1 MKENR
6 WKTWWRRER
15 GTCLRAAV
23 LACLPVIACLV
34 CCAARGQGIG
44 QVYLPSSER
53 NDELIY
59 YKQVE
64 AILEY
69 GYPRGYFGFNE
80 SHALRLSFA
89 AWSPALMLP
98 WVLWGLLF
106 GWNLLS
112 PVLCNLFL
120 LTGAMLLYG
129 LLAKPDWKQTGIIS
143 LLFFL
148 YMPFSWYMLCG
159 MPEIGCM
166 SLAIVFYGAAA
177 GWLRR
182 RRGGLLAV
190 MFALAGLLTLMRP
203 YFLLFLLLP
212 AYFWIFRDAAGESRG
227 MADSG
232 GTGGKGRAP
241 GRGGKPGEGRIRWG
255 AVLGTAAVF
264 AAVLGAYAW
273 IGHFLAAA
281 YFRPLYRMDWLTA
294 FFQKGLG
301 GGLKNLFGSL
311 YYSGREFVSYMK
323 QGMVSGLPAGG
334 IFCCYVVMLLI
345 LFWQSVKDAVALRR
359 LGAGGESGR
368 RKDGSRENGSL
379 GSDSLEGSS
388 RGSDSLEVS
397 SQESDI
403 LGSDVLGSGSPGSS
417 SQESDGP
424 GSDSLEVSSRGSDS
438 LKGSSQDSG
447 SLRERRRELGGQLA
461 LEGHL
466 AFSFL
471 AMLAA
476 TLLLMSNFHD
486 GCKHL
491 LTFLAAGIFPIARMR
506 TVYWKKAILTGVAF
520 AFVFSY
526 HGAAFEAYQPTFYQ
540 EAVAL
545 GLEGFGADVERELA
559 LAGDAGPGYDN
570 TVIWVLSDELPEG
583 PRYTGWQ
590 YLYALPPGFGINC
603 CTAEYVTENFQSLR
617 SRYLCVVPG
626 GPVEEACRL
635 MEYEEIAGNE
645 HAVLYRRY

>member
-80 SHALRLSFA
+80 SHALKLSFA

-129 LLAKPDWKQTGIIS
+129 MLAKPDWKQTGIIS

-212 AYFWIFRDAAGESRG
+212 AYFWIFRDAAGGSRG

-232 GTGGKGRAP
+232 GTGEKGRAS

-345 LFWQSVKDAVALRR
+345 LFWQSVKDVVALRR
-359 LGAGGESGR
+359 LEAGG
-368 RKDGSRENGSL
+368 
-379 GSDSLEGSS
+379 
-388 RGSDSLEVS
+388 
-397 SQESDI
+397 
-403 LGSDVLGSGSPGSS
+403 
-417 SQESDGP
+417 
-424 GSDSLEVSSRGSDS
+424 
-438 LKGSSQDSG
+438 
-447 SLRERRRELGGQLA
+447 ERRRELGGQLA

-471 AMLAA
+471 AMLFA

-520 AFVFSY
+520 AFVFFY

-559 LAGDAGPGYDN
+559 LAGDAGPSYDN

-603 CTAEYVTENFQSLR
+603 CTAEYVTENFRSLR

-635 MEYEEIAGNE
+635 MEYEEITGNE

>member
-80 SHALRLSFA
+80 SHALKLSFA

-120 LTGAMLLYG
+120 LAGAMLLYG
-129 LLAKPDWKQTGIIS
+129 MLAKPDWKQTGIIS

-212 AYFWIFRDAAGESRG
+212 AYFWIFRDAAGGSRG

-241 GRGGKPGEGRIRWG
+241 GRGGKPGEGRVRWG

-345 LFWQSVKDAVALRR
+345 LFWQSVRDVVALRR
-359 LGAGGESGR
+359 LEAGG
-368 RKDGSRENGSL
+368 
-379 GSDSLEGSS
+379 
-388 RGSDSLEVS
+388 
-397 SQESDI
+397 
-403 LGSDVLGSGSPGSS
+403 
-417 SQESDGP
+417 
-424 GSDSLEVSSRGSDS
+424 
-438 LKGSSQDSG
+438 
-447 SLRERRRELGGQLA
+447 ERRRELGGQLA

-471 AMLAA
+471 AMLFA

-559 LAGDAGPGYDN
+559 LAGDAGPSYDN

-603 CTAEYVTENFQSLR
+603 CTAEYVTENFRSLR

>member
-80 SHALRLSFA
+80 SHALKLSFA

-120 LTGAMLLYG
+120 LAGAMLLYG
-129 LLAKPDWKQTGIIS
+129 MLAKPDWKQTGIIS

-212 AYFWIFRDAAGESRG
+212 AYFWIFRDAAGGSRG

-232 GTGGKGRAP
+232 GTGEKGRAS
-241 GRGGKPGEGRIRWG
+241 GRGGKPGEGRVRWG

-345 LFWQSVKDAVALRR
+345 LFWQSVKDVVALRR
-359 LGAGGESGR
+359 LEAGG
-368 RKDGSRENGSL
+368 
-379 GSDSLEGSS
+379 
-388 RGSDSLEVS
+388 
-397 SQESDI
+397 
-403 LGSDVLGSGSPGSS
+403 
-417 SQESDGP
+417 
-424 GSDSLEVSSRGSDS
+424 
-438 LKGSSQDSG
+438 
-447 SLRERRRELGGQLA
+447 ERRRELGGQLA

-471 AMLAA
+471 AMLFA

-520 AFVFSY
+520 AFVFFY

-559 LAGDAGPGYDN
+559 LAGDAGPSYDN

-603 CTAEYVTENFQSLR
+603 CTAEYVTENFRSLR

-635 MEYEEIAGNE
+635 MEYEEITGNE

>member
-1 MKENR
+1 MRENR

-80 SHALRLSFA
+80 SHALKLSFA

-129 LLAKPDWKQTGIIS
+129 MLAKPDWKQTGIIS

-212 AYFWIFRDAAGESRG
+212 AYFWIFRDAAGGSRG

-232 GTGGKGRAP
+232 GTGEKGRAS

-345 LFWQSVKDAVALRR
+345 LFWQSVKDVVALRR
-359 LGAGGESGR
+359 LEAGG
-368 RKDGSRENGSL
+368 
-379 GSDSLEGSS
+379 
-388 RGSDSLEVS
+388 
-397 SQESDI
+397 
-403 LGSDVLGSGSPGSS
+403 
-417 SQESDGP
+417 
-424 GSDSLEVSSRGSDS
+424 
-438 LKGSSQDSG
+438 
-447 SLRERRRELGGQLA
+447 ERRRELGGQLA

-471 AMLAA
+471 AMLFA

-559 LAGDAGPGYDN
+559 LAGDAGPSYDN

-603 CTAEYVTENFQSLR
+603 CTAEYVTENFRSLR

-635 MEYEEIAGNE
+635 MEYEEITGNE

>member
-1 MKENR
+1 MRENR

-80 SHALRLSFA
+80 SHALKLSFA

-120 LTGAMLLYG
+120 LAGAMLLYG
-129 LLAKPDWKQTGIIS
+129 MLAKPDWKQTGIIS

-212 AYFWIFRDAAGESRG
+212 AYFWIFRDAAGGSRG

-232 GTGGKGRAP
+232 GTGEKGRAS

-345 LFWQSVKDAVALRR
+345 LFWQSVRDVVALRR
-359 LGAGGESGR
+359 LEAGG
-368 RKDGSRENGSL
+368 
-379 GSDSLEGSS
+379 
-388 RGSDSLEVS
+388 
-397 SQESDI
+397 
-403 LGSDVLGSGSPGSS
+403 
-417 SQESDGP
+417 
-424 GSDSLEVSSRGSDS
+424 
-438 LKGSSQDSG
+438 
-447 SLRERRRELGGQLA
+447 ERRRELGGQLA

-471 AMLAA
+471 AMLFA

-520 AFVFSY
+520 AFVFFY

-559 LAGDAGPGYDN
+559 LAGDAGPSYDN

-603 CTAEYVTENFQSLR
+603 CTAEYVTENFRSLR

>member
-80 SHALRLSFA
+80 SHALKLSFA

-120 LTGAMLLYG
+120 LAGAMLLYG
-129 LLAKPDWKQTGIIS
+129 MLAKPDWKQTGIIS

-232 GTGGKGRAP
+232 GTGEKGRAS

-345 LFWQSVKDAVALRR
+345 LFWQSVKDVVALRR
-359 LGAGGESGR
+359 LEAGG
-368 RKDGSRENGSL
+368 
-379 GSDSLEGSS
+379 
-388 RGSDSLEVS
+388 
-397 SQESDI
+397 
-403 LGSDVLGSGSPGSS
+403 
-417 SQESDGP
+417 
-424 GSDSLEVSSRGSDS
+424 
-438 LKGSSQDSG
+438 
-447 SLRERRRELGGQLA
+447 ERRRELGGQLA

-471 AMLAA
+471 AMLFA

-520 AFVFSY
+520 AFVFFY

-559 LAGDAGPGYDN
+559 LAGDAGPSYDN

-603 CTAEYVTENFQSLR
+603 CTAEYVTENFRSLR

>member
-80 SHALRLSFA
+80 SHALKLSFA

-129 LLAKPDWKQTGIIS
+129 MLAKPDWKQTGIIS

-212 AYFWIFRDAAGESRG
+212 AYFWIFRDAAGGSRG

-232 GTGGKGRAP
+232 GTGEKGRAS
-241 GRGGKPGEGRIRWG
+241 GRGGKLGEGRIRWG

-345 LFWQSVKDAVALRR
+345 LFWQSVKDVVALRR
-359 LGAGGESGR
+359 LEAGG
-368 RKDGSRENGSL
+368 
-379 GSDSLEGSS
+379 
-388 RGSDSLEVS
+388 
-397 SQESDI
+397 
-403 LGSDVLGSGSPGSS
+403 
-417 SQESDGP
+417 
-424 GSDSLEVSSRGSDS
+424 
-438 LKGSSQDSG
+438 
-447 SLRERRRELGGQLA
+447 ERRRELGGQLA

-471 AMLAA
+471 AMLFA

-559 LAGDAGPGYDN
+559 LAGDAGPSYDN

-603 CTAEYVTENFQSLR
+603 CTAEYVTENFRSLR

>member
-80 SHALRLSFA
+80 SHALKLSFA

-120 LTGAMLLYG
+120 LAGAMLLYG
-129 LLAKPDWKQTGIIS
+129 MLAKPDWKQTGIIS

-212 AYFWIFRDAAGESRG
+212 AYFWIFRDAAGGSRG

-232 GTGGKGRAP
+232 GTGEKGRAS
-241 GRGGKPGEGRIRWG
+241 GRGGKPGAGRIRWG

-345 LFWQSVKDAVALRR
+345 LFWQSVKDVVALRR
-359 LGAGGESGR
+359 LEAGG
-368 RKDGSRENGSL
+368 
-379 GSDSLEGSS
+379 
-388 RGSDSLEVS
+388 
-397 SQESDI
+397 
-403 LGSDVLGSGSPGSS
+403 
-417 SQESDGP
+417 
-424 GSDSLEVSSRGSDS
+424 
-438 LKGSSQDSG
+438 
-447 SLRERRRELGGQLA
+447 ERRRELGGQLA

-471 AMLAA
+471 AMLFA

-559 LAGDAGPGYDN
+559 LAGDAGPSYDN

-603 CTAEYVTENFQSLR
+603 CTAEYVTENFRSLR

>member
-80 SHALRLSFA
+80 SHALKLSFA

-120 LTGAMLLYG
+120 LAGAMLLYG
-129 LLAKPDWKQTGIIS
+129 MLAKPDWKQTGIIS

-212 AYFWIFRDAAGESRG
+212 AYFWIFRDAAGGSRG

-232 GTGGKGRAP
+232 GTGEKGRAS

-345 LFWQSVKDAVALRR
+345 LFWQSVKDVVALRR
-359 LGAGGESGR
+359 LEAGG
-368 RKDGSRENGSL
+368 
-379 GSDSLEGSS
+379 
-388 RGSDSLEVS
+388 
-397 SQESDI
+397 
-403 LGSDVLGSGSPGSS
+403 
-417 SQESDGP
+417 
-424 GSDSLEVSSRGSDS
+424 
-438 LKGSSQDSG
+438 
-447 SLRERRRELGGQLA
+447 ERRRELGGQLA

-471 AMLAA
+471 AMLFA

-559 LAGDAGPGYDN
+559 LAGDAGPSYDN

-603 CTAEYVTENFQSLR
+603 CTAEYVTENFRSLR
-617 SRYLCVVPG
+617 SRYMCVVPG

>member
-1 MKENR
+1 
-6 WKTWWRRER
+6 
-15 GTCLRAAV
+15 
-23 LACLPVIACLV
+23 
-34 CCAARGQGIG
+34 
-44 QVYLPSSER
+44 
-53 NDELIY
+53 
-59 YKQVE
+59 
-64 AILEY
+64 
-69 GYPRGYFGFNE
+69 
-80 SHALRLSFA
+80 
-89 AWSPALMLP
+89 
-98 WVLWGLLF
+98 
-106 GWNLLS
+106 
-112 PVLCNLFL
+112 
-120 LTGAMLLYG
+120 
-129 LLAKPDWKQTGIIS
+129 
-143 LLFFL
+143 
-148 YMPFSWYMLCG
+148 
-159 MPEIGCM
+159 
-166 SLAIVFYGAAA
+166 
-177 GWLRR
+177 
-182 RRGGLLAV
+182 
-190 MFALAGLLTLMRP
+190 
-203 YFLLFLLLP
+203 
-212 AYFWIFRDAAGESRG
+212 
-227 MADSG
+227 
-232 GTGGKGRAP
+232 
-241 GRGGKPGEGRIRWG
+241 
-255 AVLGTAAVF
+255 
-264 AAVLGAYAW
+264 
-273 IGHFLAAA
+273 
-281 YFRPLYRMDWLTA
+281 MDWLTA

-359 LGAGGESGR
+359 LGVRGESGR

-379 GSDSLEGSS
+379 
-388 RGSDSLEVS
+388 
-397 SQESDI
+397 
-403 LGSDVLGSGSPGSS
+403 
-417 SQESDGP
+417 

-471 AMLAA
+471 AMLFA

-520 AFVFSY
+520 AFVFFY

-559 LAGDAGPGYDN
+559 LAGDAGPSYDN

-603 CTAEYVTENFQSLR
+603 CTAEYVTENFRSLR

>member
-1 MKENR
+1 MRENR

-80 SHALRLSFA
+80 SHALKLSFA

-120 LTGAMLLYG
+120 LAGAMLLYG
-129 LLAKPDWKQTGIIS
+129 MLAKPDWKQTGIIS

-212 AYFWIFRDAAGESRG
+212 AYFWIFRDAAGGSRG

-232 GTGGKGRAP
+232 GAGEKGRAS

-345 LFWQSVKDAVALRR
+345 LFWQSVKDVVALRR
-359 LGAGGESGR
+359 LEAGG
-368 RKDGSRENGSL
+368 
-379 GSDSLEGSS
+379 
-388 RGSDSLEVS
+388 
-397 SQESDI
+397 
-403 LGSDVLGSGSPGSS
+403 
-417 SQESDGP
+417 
-424 GSDSLEVSSRGSDS
+424 
-438 LKGSSQDSG
+438 
-447 SLRERRRELGGQLA
+447 ERRRELGGQLA

-471 AMLAA
+471 AMLFA

-559 LAGDAGPGYDN
+559 LAGDAGPSYDN

-603 CTAEYVTENFQSLR
+603 CTAEYVTENFRSLR

-635 MEYEEIAGNE
+635 MEYEEITGNE

>member
-80 SHALRLSFA
+80 SHALKLSFA

-120 LTGAMLLYG
+120 LAGAMLLYG
-129 LLAKPDWKQTGIIS
+129 MLAKPDWKQTGIIS

-212 AYFWIFRDAAGESRG
+212 AYFWIFRDAVGGSRG
-227 MADSG
+227 MAGSG
-232 GTGGKGRAP
+232 GTGEKGRAS

-345 LFWQSVKDAVALRR
+345 LFWQSVKDVVALRR
-359 LGAGGESGR
+359 LEAGG
-368 RKDGSRENGSL
+368 
-379 GSDSLEGSS
+379 
-388 RGSDSLEVS
+388 
-397 SQESDI
+397 
-403 LGSDVLGSGSPGSS
+403 
-417 SQESDGP
+417 
-424 GSDSLEVSSRGSDS
+424 
-438 LKGSSQDSG
+438 
-447 SLRERRRELGGQLA
+447 ERRRELGGQLA

>member
-80 SHALRLSFA
+80 SHALKLSFA

-112 PVLCNLFL
+112 PVMCNLFL
-120 LTGAMLLYG
+120 LAGAMLLYG
-129 LLAKPDWKQTGIIS
+129 MLAKPDWKQTGIIS

-159 MPEIGCM
+159 MPEIVCM
-166 SLAIVFYGAAA
+166 GLAIVFYGAAA

-212 AYFWIFRDAAGESRG
+212 AYFWIFRDAAGGSRG

-232 GTGGKGRAP
+232 GTGEKGRAS

-345 LFWQSVKDAVALRR
+345 LFWQSVRDVVALRR
-359 LGAGGESGR
+359 LEAGG
-368 RKDGSRENGSL
+368 
-379 GSDSLEGSS
+379 
-388 RGSDSLEVS
+388 
-397 SQESDI
+397 
-403 LGSDVLGSGSPGSS
+403 
-417 SQESDGP
+417 
-424 GSDSLEVSSRGSDS
+424 
-438 LKGSSQDSG
+438 
-447 SLRERRRELGGQLA
+447 ERRRELGGQLA

-471 AMLAA
+471 AMLFA

-603 CTAEYVTENFQSLR
+603 CTAEYVTENFRSLR

>member
-80 SHALRLSFA
+80 SHALKLSFA

-120 LTGAMLLYG
+120 LAGAMLLYG
-129 LLAKPDWKQTGIIS
+129 MLAKPDWKQTGIIS

-232 GTGGKGRAP
+232 GTGEKGRAS

-345 LFWQSVKDAVALRR
+345 LFWQSVRDVVALRR
-359 LGAGGESGR
+359 LEAGG
-368 RKDGSRENGSL
+368 
-379 GSDSLEGSS
+379 
-388 RGSDSLEVS
+388 
-397 SQESDI
+397 
-403 LGSDVLGSGSPGSS
+403 
-417 SQESDGP
+417 
-424 GSDSLEVSSRGSDS
+424 
-438 LKGSSQDSG
+438 
-447 SLRERRRELGGQLA
+447 ERRRELGGQLA

-471 AMLAA
+471 AMLFA

-559 LAGDAGPGYDN
+559 LAGDAGPSYDN

-603 CTAEYVTENFQSLR
+603 CTAEYVTENFRSLR

-635 MEYEEIAGNE
+635 MEYEEITGNE

>member
-80 SHALRLSFA
+80 SHALKLSFA

-120 LTGAMLLYG
+120 LAGAMLLYG
-129 LLAKPDWKQTGIIS
+129 MLAKPDWKQTGIIS

-212 AYFWIFRDAAGESRG
+212 AYFWIFRDAAGGSRG

-232 GTGGKGRAP
+232 GTGSRP
-241 GRGGKPGEGRIRWG
+241 G
-255 AVLGTAAVF
+255 
-264 AAVLGAYAW
+264 
-273 IGHFLAAA
+273 H
-281 YFRPLYRMDWLTA
+281 
-294 FFQKGLG
+294 G
-301 GGLKNLFGSL
+301 GGLRG
-311 YYSGREFVSYMK
+311 
-323 QGMVSGLPAGG
+323 
-334 IFCCYVVMLLI
+334 
-345 LFWQSVKDAVALRR
+345 
-359 LGAGGESGR
+359 GAGGLRLDRPFPGGGVFQASLPDGLAHGLFPKRIGR
-368 RKDGSRENGSL
+368 RTEEPVWFPVLFRAGIRKLYEAGDGQRASR
-379 GSDSLEGSS
+379 
-388 RGSDSLEVS
+388 RGD
-397 SQESDI
+397 
-403 LGSDVLGSGSPGSS
+403 
-417 SQESDGP
+417 
-424 GSDSLEVSSRGSDS
+424 
-438 LKGSSQDSG
+438 
-447 SLRERRRELGGQLA
+447 
-461 LEGHL
+461 
-466 AFSFL
+466 FL
-471 AMLAA
+471 LLCGDAPD
-476 TLLLMSNFHD
+476 TLLAECE
-486 GCKHL
+486 GCCGS
-491 LTFLAAGIFPIARMR
+491 AQA
-506 TVYWKKAILTGVAF
+506 
-520 AFVFSY
+520 
-526 HGAAFEAYQPTFYQ
+526 
-540 EAVAL
+540 
-545 GLEGFGADVERELA
+545 
-559 LAGDAGPGYDN
+559 
-570 TVIWVLSDELPEG
+570 
-583 PRYTGWQ
+583 
-590 YLYALPPGFGINC
+590 
-603 CTAEYVTENFQSLR
+603 
-617 SRYLCVVPG
+617 
-626 GPVEEACRL
+626 
-635 MEYEEIAGNE
+635 
-645 HAVLYRRY
+645 

>member
-80 SHALRLSFA
+80 SHALKLSFA

-129 LLAKPDWKQTGIIS
+129 MLAKPDWKQTGIIS

-212 AYFWIFRDAAGESRG
+212 AYFWIFRDAAGGSRG
-227 MADSG
+227 MAGSG
-232 GTGGKGRAP
+232 GTGEKGRAS

-345 LFWQSVKDAVALRR
+345 LFWQSVKDVVALRR
-359 LGAGGESGR
+359 LEAGG
-368 RKDGSRENGSL
+368 
-379 GSDSLEGSS
+379 
-388 RGSDSLEVS
+388 
-397 SQESDI
+397 
-403 LGSDVLGSGSPGSS
+403 
-417 SQESDGP
+417 
-424 GSDSLEVSSRGSDS
+424 
-438 LKGSSQDSG
+438 
-447 SLRERRRELGGQLA
+447 ERRRELGGQLA

-471 AMLAA
+471 AMLFA

-559 LAGDAGPGYDN
+559 LAVDAGPSYDN

-603 CTAEYVTENFQSLR
+603 CTAEYVTENFRSLR

>member
-80 SHALRLSFA
+80 SHALKLSFA

-129 LLAKPDWKQTGIIS
+129 MLAKPDWKQTGIIS

-345 LFWQSVKDAVALRR
+345 LFWQSVKDVVALRR
-359 LGAGGESGR
+359 LEAGG
-368 RKDGSRENGSL
+368 
-379 GSDSLEGSS
+379 
-388 RGSDSLEVS
+388 
-397 SQESDI
+397 
-403 LGSDVLGSGSPGSS
+403 
-417 SQESDGP
+417 
-424 GSDSLEVSSRGSDS
+424 
-438 LKGSSQDSG
+438 
-447 SLRERRRELGGQLA
+447 ERRRELGGQLA

-471 AMLAA
+471 AMLFA

-603 CTAEYVTENFQSLR
+603 CTAEYVTENFRSLR

-635 MEYEEIAGNE
+635 MEYEEITGNE

>member
-80 SHALRLSFA
+80 SHALKLSFA

-120 LTGAMLLYG
+120 LAGAMLLYG
-129 LLAKPDWKQTGIIS
+129 MLAKPDWKQTGIIS

-212 AYFWIFRDAAGESRG
+212 AYFWIFRDAAGGSRG

-232 GTGGKGRAP
+232 GTGEKGRAS

-345 LFWQSVKDAVALRR
+345 LFWQSVRDVVALRR
-359 LGAGGESGR
+359 LEAGG
-368 RKDGSRENGSL
+368 
-379 GSDSLEGSS
+379 
-388 RGSDSLEVS
+388 
-397 SQESDI
+397 
-403 LGSDVLGSGSPGSS
+403 
-417 SQESDGP
+417 
-424 GSDSLEVSSRGSDS
+424 
-438 LKGSSQDSG
+438 
-447 SLRERRRELGGQLA
+447 ERRRELGGQLA

-471 AMLAA
+471 AMLFA

-526 HGAAFEAYQPTFYQ
+526 RGAAFEAYQPTFYQ

-559 LAGDAGPGYDN
+559 LAGDAGPSYDN

-603 CTAEYVTENFQSLR
+603 CTAEYVTENFRSLR

>member
-1 MKENR
+1 MRENR

-80 SHALRLSFA
+80 SHALKLSFA

-120 LTGAMLLYG
+120 LAGAMLLYG
-129 LLAKPDWKQTGIIS
+129 MLAKPDWKQTGIIS

-212 AYFWIFRDAAGESRG
+212 AYFWIFRDAAGGSRG

-232 GTGGKGRAP
+232 GTGEKGRAS

-345 LFWQSVKDAVALRR
+345 LFWQSVKDVVALRR
-359 LGAGGESGR
+359 LEAGG
-368 RKDGSRENGSL
+368 
-379 GSDSLEGSS
+379 
-388 RGSDSLEVS
+388 
-397 SQESDI
+397 
-403 LGSDVLGSGSPGSS
+403 
-417 SQESDGP
+417 
-424 GSDSLEVSSRGSDS
+424 
-438 LKGSSQDSG
+438 
-447 SLRERRRELGGQLA
+447 ERRRELGGQLA

-471 AMLAA
+471 AMLFA

-520 AFVFSY
+520 AFVFFY

-559 LAGDAGPGYDN
+559 LAGDAGPSYDN

-603 CTAEYVTENFQSLR
+603 CTAEYVTENFRSLR

-635 MEYEEIAGNE
+635 MEYEEITGNE

>member
-34 CCAARGQGIG
+34 CCAARGRGIG

-80 SHALRLSFA
+80 SHALKLSFA

-182 RRGGLLAV
+182 RSGGLLAV

-345 LFWQSVKDAVALRR
+345 LFWQSVKDVVALRR
-359 LGAGGESGR
+359 LEAGG
-368 RKDGSRENGSL
+368 
-379 GSDSLEGSS
+379 
-388 RGSDSLEVS
+388 
-397 SQESDI
+397 
-403 LGSDVLGSGSPGSS
+403 
-417 SQESDGP
+417 
-424 GSDSLEVSSRGSDS
+424 
-438 LKGSSQDSG
+438 
-447 SLRERRRELGGQLA
+447 ERRRELGGQLA

-471 AMLAA
+471 AMLFA

-559 LAGDAGPGYDN
+559 LAGDAGPSYDN

-603 CTAEYVTENFQSLR
+603 CTAEYVTENFRSLR

>member
-80 SHALRLSFA
+80 SHALKLSFA

-120 LTGAMLLYG
+120 LAGAMLLYG
-129 LLAKPDWKQTGIIS
+129 MLAKPDWKQTGIIS

-212 AYFWIFRDAAGESRG
+212 AYFWIFRDAAGGSRG

-232 GTGGKGRAP
+232 GTGEKGRAS

-345 LFWQSVKDAVALRR
+345 LFWQSVKDVVALRR
-359 LGAGGESGR
+359 LEAGG
-368 RKDGSRENGSL
+368 
-379 GSDSLEGSS
+379 
-388 RGSDSLEVS
+388 
-397 SQESDI
+397 
-403 LGSDVLGSGSPGSS
+403 
-417 SQESDGP
+417 
-424 GSDSLEVSSRGSDS
+424 
-438 LKGSSQDSG
+438 
-447 SLRERRRELGGQLA
+447 ERRRELGGQLA

-471 AMLAA
+471 AMLFA

-526 HGAAFEAYQPTFYQ
+526 RGAAFEAYQPTFYQ

-559 LAGDAGPGYDN
+559 LAGDAGPSYDN

-603 CTAEYVTENFQSLR
+603 CTAEYVTENFRSLR

>member
-80 SHALRLSFA
+80 SHALKLSFA

-120 LTGAMLLYG
+120 LTGSMLLYG
-129 LLAKPDWKQTGIIS
+129 MLAKPDWKQTGIIS

-212 AYFWIFRDAAGESRG
+212 AYFWIFRDAAGGSRG

-232 GTGGKGRAP
+232 GTGEKGRAS

-345 LFWQSVKDAVALRR
+345 LFWQSVRDVVALRR
-359 LGAGGESGR
+359 LEAGG
-368 RKDGSRENGSL
+368 
-379 GSDSLEGSS
+379 
-388 RGSDSLEVS
+388 
-397 SQESDI
+397 
-403 LGSDVLGSGSPGSS
+403 
-417 SQESDGP
+417 
-424 GSDSLEVSSRGSDS
+424 
-438 LKGSSQDSG
+438 
-447 SLRERRRELGGQLA
+447 ERRRELGGQLA

-471 AMLAA
+471 AMLFA

-520 AFVFSY
+520 AFVFFY

-559 LAGDAGPGYDN
+559 LAGDAGPSYDN

-603 CTAEYVTENFQSLR
+603 CTAEYVTENFRSLR

>member
-80 SHALRLSFA
+80 SHALKLSFA

-120 LTGAMLLYG
+120 LAGAMLLYG
-129 LLAKPDWKQTGIIS
+129 MLAKPDWKQTGIIS

-212 AYFWIFRDAAGESRG
+212 AYFWIFRDAAGGSRG

-232 GTGGKGRAP
+232 GTGEKGRAS

-345 LFWQSVKDAVALRR
+345 LFWQSVRDVVALRR
-359 LGAGGESGR
+359 LEAGG
-368 RKDGSRENGSL
+368 
-379 GSDSLEGSS
+379 
-388 RGSDSLEVS
+388 
-397 SQESDI
+397 
-403 LGSDVLGSGSPGSS
+403 
-417 SQESDGP
+417 
-424 GSDSLEVSSRGSDS
+424 
-438 LKGSSQDSG
+438 
-447 SLRERRRELGGQLA
+447 ERRRELGGQLA

-471 AMLAA
+471 AMLFA

-559 LAGDAGPGYDN
+559 LAGDAGPSYDN

-603 CTAEYVTENFQSLR
+603 CTAEYVTENFRSLR

>member
-80 SHALRLSFA
+80 SHALKLSFA

-129 LLAKPDWKQTGIIS
+129 MLAKPDWKQTGIIS

-212 AYFWIFRDAAGESRG
+212 AYFWIFRDAAGGSRG

-232 GTGGKGRAP
+232 GTGEKGRAS

-345 LFWQSVKDAVALRR
+345 LFWQSVRDVVALRR
-359 LGAGGESGR
+359 LEAGG
-368 RKDGSRENGSL
+368 
-379 GSDSLEGSS
+379 
-388 RGSDSLEVS
+388 
-397 SQESDI
+397 
-403 LGSDVLGSGSPGSS
+403 
-417 SQESDGP
+417 
-424 GSDSLEVSSRGSDS
+424 
-438 LKGSSQDSG
+438 
-447 SLRERRRELGGQLA
+447 ERRRELGGQLA

-471 AMLAA
+471 AMLFA

-520 AFVFSY
+520 AFVFFY

-559 LAGDAGPGYDN
+559 LAGDAGPSYDN

-603 CTAEYVTENFQSLR
+603 CTAEYVTENFRSLR

>member
-1 MKENR
+1 MRENR

-80 SHALRLSFA
+80 SHALKLSFA

-120 LTGAMLLYG
+120 LAGAMLLYG
-129 LLAKPDWKQTGIIS
+129 MLAKPDWKQTGIIS

-212 AYFWIFRDAAGESRG
+212 AYFWIFRDAAGGSRG

-241 GRGGKPGEGRIRWG
+241 GRGGKPGEGRVRWG

-345 LFWQSVKDAVALRR
+345 LFWQSVKDVVALRR
-359 LGAGGESGR
+359 LEAGG
-368 RKDGSRENGSL
+368 
-379 GSDSLEGSS
+379 
-388 RGSDSLEVS
+388 
-397 SQESDI
+397 
-403 LGSDVLGSGSPGSS
+403 
-417 SQESDGP
+417 
-424 GSDSLEVSSRGSDS
+424 
-438 LKGSSQDSG
+438 
-447 SLRERRRELGGQLA
+447 ERRRELGGQLA

-471 AMLAA
+471 AMLFA

-559 LAGDAGPGYDN
+559 LAGDAGPSYDN

-603 CTAEYVTENFQSLR
+603 CTAEYVTENFRSLR

-635 MEYEEIAGNE
+635 MEYEEITGNE

>member
-1 MKENR
+1 MANW
-6 WKTWWRRER
+6 WKREWR
-15 GTCLRAAV
+15 TCLRAV
-23 LACLPVIACLV
+23 LLSCLPVIACLV
-34 CCAARGQGIG
+34 YCVGKGQGIG
-44 QVYLPSSER
+44 QIYLPASER

-64 AILEY
+64 AILRC
-69 GYPRGYFGFNE
+69 GYPQGYFGFNE

-89 AWSPALMLP
+89 AWSPVLMLP
-98 WVLWGLLF
+98 WVLWGLAF
-106 GWNLLS
+106 GWNLMS
-112 PVLCNLFL
+112 PVLCNIFL
-120 LTGAMLLYG
+120 LTAAMLLYG
-129 LLAKPDWKQTGIIS
+129 LLAKPNWKQVGITAF
-143 LLFFL
+143 LFFL
-148 YMPFSWYMLCG
+148 FLPFSWYMLCG

-212 AYFWIFRDAAGESRG
+212 AYFWIFRDAAGGSRG

-232 GTGGKGRAP
+232 GTGEKGRAS

-345 LFWQSVKDAVALRR
+345 LFWQSVRDVVALRR
-359 LGAGGESGR
+359 LEAGG
-368 RKDGSRENGSL
+368 
-379 GSDSLEGSS
+379 
-388 RGSDSLEVS
+388 
-397 SQESDI
+397 
-403 LGSDVLGSGSPGSS
+403 
-417 SQESDGP
+417 
-424 GSDSLEVSSRGSDS
+424 
-438 LKGSSQDSG
+438 
-447 SLRERRRELGGQLA
+447 ERRRELGGQLA

-471 AMLAA
+471 AMLFA

-520 AFVFSY
+520 AFVFFY

-559 LAGDAGPGYDN
+559 LAGDAGPSYDN

-603 CTAEYVTENFQSLR
+603 CTAEYVTENFRSLR

>member
-80 SHALRLSFA
+80 SHALKLSFA

-166 SLAIVFYGAAA
+166 SLAIVFYGATA

-212 AYFWIFRDAAGESRG
+212 AYFWIFRDAAGGSRG

-232 GTGGKGRAP
+232 GTGEKGRAS

-345 LFWQSVKDAVALRR
+345 LFWQSVRDVVALRR
-359 LGAGGESGR
+359 LEAGG
-368 RKDGSRENGSL
+368 
-379 GSDSLEGSS
+379 
-388 RGSDSLEVS
+388 
-397 SQESDI
+397 
-403 LGSDVLGSGSPGSS
+403 
-417 SQESDGP
+417 
-424 GSDSLEVSSRGSDS
+424 
-438 LKGSSQDSG
+438 
-447 SLRERRRELGGQLA
+447 ERRRELGGQLA

-471 AMLAA
+471 AMLFA

-559 LAGDAGPGYDN
+559 LAGDAGPSYDN

-603 CTAEYVTENFQSLR
+603 CTAEYVTENFRSLR

>member
-80 SHALRLSFA
+80 SHALKLSFA

-129 LLAKPDWKQTGIIS
+129 MLAKPDWKQTGIIS

-212 AYFWIFRDAAGESRG
+212 AYFWIFRDAAGGSRG

-232 GTGGKGRAP
+232 GTGEKGRAS

-345 LFWQSVKDAVALRR
+345 LFWQSVKDVVALRR
-359 LGAGGESGR
+359 LEAGG
-368 RKDGSRENGSL
+368 
-379 GSDSLEGSS
+379 
-388 RGSDSLEVS
+388 
-397 SQESDI
+397 
-403 LGSDVLGSGSPGSS
+403 
-417 SQESDGP
+417 
-424 GSDSLEVSSRGSDS
+424 
-438 LKGSSQDSG
+438 
-447 SLRERRRELGGQLA
+447 ERRRELGGQLA

-471 AMLAA
+471 AMLFA

-559 LAGDAGPGYDN
+559 LAGDAGPSYDN

-603 CTAEYVTENFQSLR
+603 CTAEYVTENFRSLR

>member
-80 SHALRLSFA
+80 SHALKLSFA

-120 LTGAMLLYG
+120 LAGAMLLYG
-129 LLAKPDWKQTGIIS
+129 MLAKPDWKQTGIIS

-241 GRGGKPGEGRIRWG
+241 GRGGKPGEGRVRWG

-345 LFWQSVKDAVALRR
+345 LFWQSVKDVVALRR
-359 LGAGGESGR
+359 LEAGG
-368 RKDGSRENGSL
+368 
-379 GSDSLEGSS
+379 
-388 RGSDSLEVS
+388 
-397 SQESDI
+397 
-403 LGSDVLGSGSPGSS
+403 
-417 SQESDGP
+417 
-424 GSDSLEVSSRGSDS
+424 
-438 LKGSSQDSG
+438 
-447 SLRERRRELGGQLA
+447 ERRRELGGQLA

-471 AMLAA
+471 AMLFA

-526 HGAAFEAYQPTFYQ
+526 RGAAFEAYQPTFYQ

-559 LAGDAGPGYDN
+559 LAGDAGPSYDN

-603 CTAEYVTENFQSLR
+603 CTAEYVTENFRSLR

-635 MEYEEIAGNE
+635 MEYEEITGNE

>member
-1 MKENR
+1 MRENR

-80 SHALRLSFA
+80 SHALKLSFA

-120 LTGAMLLYG
+120 LAGAMLLYG
-129 LLAKPDWKQTGIIS
+129 MLAKPDWKQTGIIS

-212 AYFWIFRDAAGESRG
+212 AYFWIFRDAAGGSRG
-227 MADSG
+227 MAGSG
-232 GTGGKGRAP
+232 GTGEKGRAS

-345 LFWQSVKDAVALRR
+345 LFWQSVKDVVALRR
-359 LGAGGESGR
+359 LEAGG
-368 RKDGSRENGSL
+368 
-379 GSDSLEGSS
+379 
-388 RGSDSLEVS
+388 
-397 SQESDI
+397 
-403 LGSDVLGSGSPGSS
+403 
-417 SQESDGP
+417 
-424 GSDSLEVSSRGSDS
+424 
-438 LKGSSQDSG
+438 
-447 SLRERRRELGGQLA
+447 ERRRELGGQLA

-471 AMLAA
+471 AMLFA

-559 LAGDAGPGYDN
+559 LAGDAGPSYDN

-603 CTAEYVTENFQSLR
+603 CTAEYVTENFRSLR

-635 MEYEEIAGNE
+635 MEYEEITGNE

>member
-80 SHALRLSFA
+80 SHALKLSFA

-129 LLAKPDWKQTGIIS
+129 MLAKPDWKQTGIIS

-212 AYFWIFRDAAGESRG
+212 AYFWIFRDAAGGSRG

-232 GTGGKGRAP
+232 GTGGKGRAS

-345 LFWQSVKDAVALRR
+345 LFWQSVKDVVALRR
-359 LGAGGESGR
+359 LEAGG
-368 RKDGSRENGSL
+368 
-379 GSDSLEGSS
+379 
-388 RGSDSLEVS
+388 
-397 SQESDI
+397 
-403 LGSDVLGSGSPGSS
+403 
-417 SQESDGP
+417 
-424 GSDSLEVSSRGSDS
+424 
-438 LKGSSQDSG
+438 
-447 SLRERRRELGGQLA
+447 ERRRELGGQLA

-471 AMLAA
+471 AMLFA

-559 LAGDAGPGYDN
+559 LAGDAGPSYDN

-603 CTAEYVTENFQSLR
+603 CTAEYVTENFRSLR

-626 GPVEEACRL
+626 GPMEEACRL

>member
-1 MKENR
+1 MRENR

-80 SHALRLSFA
+80 SHALKLSFA

-120 LTGAMLLYG
+120 LAGAMLLYG
-129 LLAKPDWKQTGIIS
+129 MLAKPDWKQTGIIS

-212 AYFWIFRDAAGESRG
+212 AYFWIFRDAVGGSRG
-227 MADSG
+227 MAGSG
-232 GTGGKGRAP
+232 GTGEKGRAS

-345 LFWQSVKDAVALRR
+345 LFWQSVKDVVALRR
-359 LGAGGESGR
+359 LEAGG
-368 RKDGSRENGSL
+368 
-379 GSDSLEGSS
+379 
-388 RGSDSLEVS
+388 
-397 SQESDI
+397 
-403 LGSDVLGSGSPGSS
+403 
-417 SQESDGP
+417 
-424 GSDSLEVSSRGSDS
+424 
-438 LKGSSQDSG
+438 
-447 SLRERRRELGGQLA
+447 ERRRELGGQLA

-471 AMLAA
+471 AMLFA

-559 LAGDAGPGYDN
+559 LAGDAGPSYDN

>member
-80 SHALRLSFA
+80 SHALKLSFA

-112 PVLCNLFL
+112 PVLCNIFL
-120 LTGAMLLYG
+120 LTAAMLLFG
-129 LLAKPDWKQTGIIS
+129 LLAKPDWKQIGI
-143 LLFFL
+143 LTFLFFL

-212 AYFWIFRDAAGESRG
+212 AYFWIFRDAAGGSRG

-232 GTGGKGRAP
+232 GTGEKGRAS

-345 LFWQSVKDAVALRR
+345 LFWQSVKDVVALRR
-359 LGAGGESGR
+359 LEAGG
-368 RKDGSRENGSL
+368 
-379 GSDSLEGSS
+379 
-388 RGSDSLEVS
+388 
-397 SQESDI
+397 
-403 LGSDVLGSGSPGSS
+403 
-417 SQESDGP
+417 
-424 GSDSLEVSSRGSDS
+424 
-438 LKGSSQDSG
+438 
-447 SLRERRRELGGQLA
+447 ERRRELGGQLA

-471 AMLAA
+471 AMLFA

-559 LAGDAGPGYDN
+559 LAGDAGPSYDN

-603 CTAEYVTENFQSLR
+603 CTAEYVTENFRSLR
-617 SRYLCVVPG
+617 SRYMCVVPG

>member
-34 CCAARGQGIG
+34 CCAARGRGIG

-80 SHALRLSFA
+80 SHALKLSFA

-182 RRGGLLAV
+182 RSGGLLAV

-345 LFWQSVKDAVALRR
+345 LFWQSVKDVVALRR
-359 LGAGGESGR
+359 LEAGG
-368 RKDGSRENGSL
+368 
-379 GSDSLEGSS
+379 
-388 RGSDSLEVS
+388 
-397 SQESDI
+397 
-403 LGSDVLGSGSPGSS
+403 
-417 SQESDGP
+417 
-424 GSDSLEVSSRGSDS
+424 
-438 LKGSSQDSG
+438 
-447 SLRERRRELGGQLA
+447 ERRRELGGQLA

>member
-1 MKENR
+1 MRENR

-80 SHALRLSFA
+80 SHALKLSFA

-120 LTGAMLLYG
+120 LAGAMLLYG
-129 LLAKPDWKQTGIIS
+129 MLAKPDWKQTGIIS

-212 AYFWIFRDAAGESRG
+212 AYFWIFRDAAGGSRG

-232 GTGGKGRAP
+232 GTGEKGRAS

-264 AAVLGAYAW
+264 AAVLGAYTW

-345 LFWQSVKDAVALRR
+345 LFWQSVKDVVALRR
-359 LGAGGESGR
+359 LEAGG
-368 RKDGSRENGSL
+368 
-379 GSDSLEGSS
+379 
-388 RGSDSLEVS
+388 
-397 SQESDI
+397 
-403 LGSDVLGSGSPGSS
+403 
-417 SQESDGP
+417 
-424 GSDSLEVSSRGSDS
+424 
-438 LKGSSQDSG
+438 
-447 SLRERRRELGGQLA
+447 ERRRELGGQLA

-471 AMLAA
+471 AMLFA

-559 LAGDAGPGYDN
+559 LAGDAGPSYDN

-603 CTAEYVTENFQSLR
+603 CTAEYVTENFRSLR

-635 MEYEEIAGNE
+635 MEYEEITGNE

>member
-80 SHALRLSFA
+80 SHALKLSFA

-120 LTGAMLLYG
+120 LAGAMLLYG
-129 LLAKPDWKQTGIIS
+129 MLAKPDWKQTGIIS

-212 AYFWIFRDAAGESRG
+212 AYFWIFRDAAGGSRG

-232 GTGGKGRAP
+232 GTGEKGRAS

-345 LFWQSVKDAVALRR
+345 LFWQSVKDVVALRR
-359 LGAGGESGR
+359 LEAGGER
-368 RKDGSRENGSL
+368 C
-379 GSDSLEGSS
+379 
-388 RGSDSLEVS
+388 
-397 SQESDI
+397 
-403 LGSDVLGSGSPGSS
+403 
-417 SQESDGP
+417 
-424 GSDSLEVSSRGSDS
+424 
-438 LKGSSQDSG
+438 
-447 SLRERRRELGGQLA
+447 RELGGQLA

-471 AMLAA
+471 AMLFA

-559 LAGDAGPGYDN
+559 LAGDAGPSYDN

-603 CTAEYVTENFQSLR
+603 CTAEYVTENFRSLR

>member
-80 SHALRLSFA
+80 SHALKLSFA

-129 LLAKPDWKQTGIIS
+129 MLAKPDWKQTGIIS

-232 GTGGKGRAP
+232 GTGEKGRAS

-345 LFWQSVKDAVALRR
+345 LFWQSVKDVVALRR
-359 LGAGGESGR
+359 LEAGG
-368 RKDGSRENGSL
+368 
-379 GSDSLEGSS
+379 
-388 RGSDSLEVS
+388 
-397 SQESDI
+397 
-403 LGSDVLGSGSPGSS
+403 
-417 SQESDGP
+417 
-424 GSDSLEVSSRGSDS
+424 
-438 LKGSSQDSG
+438 
-447 SLRERRRELGGQLA
+447 ERRRELGGQLA

-471 AMLAA
+471 AMLFA

-526 HGAAFEAYQPTFYQ
+526 RGAAFEAYQPTFYQ

-559 LAGDAGPGYDN
+559 LAGDAGPSYDN

-603 CTAEYVTENFQSLR
+603 CTAEYVTENFRSLR

-635 MEYEEIAGNE
+635 MEYEEITGNE

>member
-64 AILEY
+64 AILKCV
-69 GYPRGYFGFNE
+69 YPFGDYACNE
-80 SHALRLSFA
+80 SHARKLFFA
-89 AWSPALMLP
+89 PWSPALMLP

-120 LTGAMLLYG
+120 LAGAMLLYG
-129 LLAKPDWKQTGIIS
+129 MLAKPDWKQTGIIS

-212 AYFWIFRDAAGESRG
+212 AYFWIFRDAAGGSRG

-232 GTGGKGRAP
+232 GTGEKGRAS

-345 LFWQSVKDAVALRR
+345 LFWQSVRDVVALRR
-359 LGAGGESGR
+359 LEAGG
-368 RKDGSRENGSL
+368 
-379 GSDSLEGSS
+379 
-388 RGSDSLEVS
+388 
-397 SQESDI
+397 
-403 LGSDVLGSGSPGSS
+403 
-417 SQESDGP
+417 
-424 GSDSLEVSSRGSDS
+424 
-438 LKGSSQDSG
+438 
-447 SLRERRRELGGQLA
+447 ERRRELGGQLA

-471 AMLAA
+471 AMLFA

-520 AFVFSY
+520 AFVFFY

-559 LAGDAGPGYDN
+559 LAGDAGPSYDN

-603 CTAEYVTENFQSLR
+603 CTAEYVTENFRSLR

>member
-1 MKENR
+1 MRENR

-80 SHALRLSFA
+80 SHALKLSFA

-129 LLAKPDWKQTGIIS
+129 MLAKPDWKQTGIIS

-212 AYFWIFRDAAGESRG
+212 AYFWIFRDAAGGSRG

-232 GTGGKGRAP
+232 GTGEKGRAS

-345 LFWQSVKDAVALRR
+345 LFWQSVKDVVALRR
-359 LGAGGESGR
+359 LEAGG
-368 RKDGSRENGSL
+368 
-379 GSDSLEGSS
+379 
-388 RGSDSLEVS
+388 
-397 SQESDI
+397 
-403 LGSDVLGSGSPGSS
+403 
-417 SQESDGP
+417 
-424 GSDSLEVSSRGSDS
+424 
-438 LKGSSQDSG
+438 
-447 SLRERRRELGGQLA
+447 ERRRELGGQLA

-471 AMLAA
+471 AMLFA

-526 HGAAFEAYQPTFYQ
+526 RGAAFEAYQPTFYQ

-559 LAGDAGPGYDN
+559 LAGDAGPSYDN

-603 CTAEYVTENFQSLR
+603 CTAEYVTENFRSLR

-635 MEYEEIAGNE
+635 MEYEEITGNE